1 MTRSALHFTV
11 RGDTYAAI
19 QKLAVEQTAAFLELA
34 DPVNIDSYAD
44 IEIDVEGTQDSEH
57 KYQATVYVRI
67 KK

>member
-1 MTRSALHFTV
+1 MTRSALQFTV
-11 RGDTYAAI
+11 RGDTYAVI

-34 DPVNIDSYAD
+34 DPVNIDSHAD
-44 IEIDVEGTQDSEH
+44 IQIDVEDLKDSEQ